1 MAETD
6 TNLLVTKRGQLKG
19 QLTRFK
25 TYLDNFNTSKS
36 IIELTKRLE
45 KIELIWGEF
54 DACQLQIETISND
67 ETQMEHRTAFE
78 DSYFDNVARAEQYI
92 ANSRPQNSS
101 NETTS
106 SNSTILNHSNA
117 LNNVKLPTLKL
128 IEFNGAYTE
137 FTQFIDS
144 FNALVHNNPTLSN
157 IQRFFYLKSCLKG
170 EPLQVISSLEVT
182 DGNYNIA
189 LDLLRERYENKR
201 VIVNNHVK
209 RIVEA
214 PSLHKQNA
222 NGLRRLLDEF
232 LTNTRAL
239 KNLGEQTENW
249 GSILIYLISSKLDS
263 ATKKAW
269 ELSLSTNEVP
279 DIKDLTKFLTQRCQ
293 VLESVESNNQQ
304 TNSNSKFSHK
314 PSNDKYQPKTYVHLA
329 ANRPQCQICS
339 EQHFIYNCNKLKGL
353 PVKSRLAEIRKLK
366 LCINCLRSN
375 HVKQECLSSGCKICS
390 RKHNTLLHFN
400 EVSNSFVNNSE
411 IRNNPTEQEGSQN
424 IVNAENSL
432 ALCSAGLSF
441 NHNYDTVL
449 LSTAIVHVYDR
460 NNTPVKCR
468 ALLDT
473 GSMSNFI
480 SRELFVKLNLPSQ
493 DTNTSV
499 YGINSARAVA
509 AARTQAKIKSIHTS
523 FNASLD
529 FFVLPDISG
538 KIPVRNIPRPAVQ
551 IPNNIKLADPEFD
564 ISRKIDILIGAQIYH
579 DLMWVG
585 QIRVGKNQPV
595 LQKSKLGW
603 IISGPLKFNTATAP
617 TQTCLLA
624 INRVDI
630 QNQLEKFWELEE
642 TEVKRKTLTKE
653 ENLCERHFIETHKRD
668 ETGRFTVSLPL
679 KQEYTRLGDTKQVAI
694 KRFLTLERK
703 FSRDNNLKRTYSE
716 FMSQYVEMGHMTK
729 INEDHLSGN
738 NTVYYLPHHPVEK
751 QSSVTTKL
759 RVVFNASQPS
769 TSGKSLNDMLLV
781 GPNIQDDLFAILI
794 RFSRHTYVIKA
805 DIAKM
810 YRQINVEDS
819 QRDLQRIV
827 WREDPNQELAHYR
840 LNTVTYGT
848 ASASFLATRCLRQIS
863 LENEAMYPAASRAIS
878 NSFYMDDL
886 LTGSDKIDELKTLKD
901 DLQQLLRTYG
911 FELRQWMSNEQ
922 SVINSE
928 SSARSPQYYI
938 SDDKTAKTLGVLK
951 LQRVLGYVVRF
962 IKNLSSKE
970 SRSSGPLT
978 NSEMNEA
985 TVLLIKMVQA
995 VEFAEDILTL
1005 KRNGSVA
1012 RSTINQPFLESLVQ
1026 GVHKQFATK
1035 VQVEG
1040 PGSTN
1045 SPRWAIG
1052 HREGRQ
1058 CAPLVLEDGANRS
1071 GLSWC

>member
-1 MAETD
+1 M
-6 TNLLVTKRGQLKG
+6 
-19 QLTRFK
+19 
-25 TYLDNFNTSKS
+25 
-36 IIELTKRLE
+36 
-45 KIELIWGEF
+45 
-54 DACQLQIETISND
+54 
-67 ETQMEHRTAFE
+67 
-78 DSYFDNVARAEQYI
+78 
-92 ANSRPQNSS
+92 
-101 NETTS
+101 
-106 SNSTILNHSNA
+106 
-117 LNNVKLPTLKL
+117 
-128 IEFNGAYTE
+128 
-137 FTQFIDS
+137 
-144 FNALVHNNPTLSN
+144 
-157 IQRFFYLKSCLKG
+157 
-170 EPLQVISSLEVT
+170 
-182 DGNYNIA
+182 
-189 LDLLRERYENKR
+189 
-201 VIVNNHVK
+201 
-209 RIVEA
+209 
-214 PSLHKQNA
+214 
-222 NGLRRLLDEF
+222 
-232 LTNTRAL
+232 
-239 KNLGEQTENW
+239 
-249 GSILIYLISSKLDS
+249 
-263 ATKKAW
+263 
-269 ELSLSTNEVP
+269 
-279 DIKDLTKFLTQRCQ
+279 
-293 VLESVESNNQQ
+293 
-304 TNSNSKFSHK
+304 
-314 PSNDKYQPKTYVHLA
+314 YVHLA
-329 ANRPQCQICS
+329 ANRPQCLICS

-424 IVNAENSL
+424 IVDAENSL

-523 FNASLD
+523 FSASLD

-538 KIPVRNIPRPAVQ
+538 KIPVQNIPRPAVQ
-551 IPNNIKLADPEFD
+551 IPHNIKLADPEFD

-579 DLMWVG
+579 DLMCVG

-703 FSRDNNLKRTYSE
+703 FSRDNNLKRTYLE

-769 TSGKSLNDMLLV
+769 TSGKSLNMLLV

-794 RFSRHTYVIKA
+794 RFRRHTYVIKA

-901 DLQQLLRTYG
+901 DLQQLLRAYG
-911 FELRQWMSNEQ
+911 FELRQWMSNEP

-938 SDDKTAKTLGVLK
+938 SDDKTAKTLG
-951 LQRVLGYVVRF
+951 
-962 IKNLSSKE
+962 E
-970 SRSSGPLT
+970 SCSSGPLT

-1012 RSTINQPFLESLVQ
+1012 RSKWKFVPPRAPHFAGLWKRGVRSVKHHLKRVIGNANLTYENFYTILTQIESVLNSRPLCPLTQDPNDLEPLTPGHFLIGSPLTSYPQVVESSTSSANLSAFRHRQ
-1026 GVHKQFATK
+1026 LLINHFWNRWSKEYINNLQQRSKWK
-1035 VQVEG
+1035 VQPVNNEKN
-1040 PGSTN
+1040 P
-1045 SPRWAIG
+1045 
-1052 HREGRQ
+1052 
-1058 CAPLVLEDGANRS
+1058 EDSDVVMSDCILRS
-1071 GLSWC
+1071 

>member
-1 MAETD
+1 MEKQQSIETMLQQSVQRLD
-6 TNLLVTKRGQLKG
+6 TLEANIK
-19 QLTRFK
+19 
-25 TYLDNFNTSKS
+25 
-36 IIELTKRLE
+36 LTKRLE

-54 DACQLQIETISND
+54 DACQSQIETISND
-67 ETQMEHRTAFE
+67 ETQVEHRTAFE

-128 IEFNGAYTE
+128 IEFNGVYTE

-170 EPLQVISSLEVT
+170 KPLQVISSLEVT

-214 PSLHKQNA
+214 PSLHKESA

-239 KNLGEQTENW
+239 KNLGEQTESW

-339 EQHFIYNCNKLKGL
+339 EQHFIYNCNTLKGL

-523 FNASLD
+523 FSASLD

-538 KIPVRNIPRPAVQ
+538 KIPVQNIPRPAVQ

-579 DLMWVG
+579 DLMCVG

-703 FSRDNNLKRTYSE
+703 FSKDNNLKRTYSE

-729 INEDHLSGN
+729 INEDHLSDAPEAAKITLVHVNTAEFGN
-738 NTVYYLPHHPVEK
+738 DIVN
-751 QSSVTTKL
+751 
-759 RVVFNASQPS
+759 
-769 TSGKSLNDMLLV
+769 
-781 GPNIQDDLFAILI
+781 
-794 RFSRHTYVIKA
+794 RFSSY
-805 DIAKM
+805 
-810 YRQINVEDS
+810 
-819 QRDLQRIV
+819 
-827 WREDPNQELAHYR
+827 
-840 LNTVTYGT
+840 
-848 ASASFLATRCLRQIS
+848 
-863 LENEAMYPAASRAIS
+863 SR
-878 NSFYMDDL
+878 
-886 LTGSDKIDELKTLKD
+886 
-901 DLQQLLRTYG
+901 
-911 FELRQWMSNEQ
+911 
-922 SVINSE
+922 
-928 SSARSPQYYI
+928 
-938 SDDKTAKTLGVLK
+938 

-1012 RSTINQPFLESLVQ
+1012 RSKWKFVPPRAPHFAGLWERGVRSVKHHLKRVIGNANLTYENFYTILTQIESVLNSRPLYPLTQDPNDLEPLTPGHFLIGSPLTSYPQ
-1026 GVHKQFATK
+1026 

-1058 CAPLVLEDGANRS
+1058 YAPLVLEDGANRS
-1071 GLSWC
+1071 DLSWC